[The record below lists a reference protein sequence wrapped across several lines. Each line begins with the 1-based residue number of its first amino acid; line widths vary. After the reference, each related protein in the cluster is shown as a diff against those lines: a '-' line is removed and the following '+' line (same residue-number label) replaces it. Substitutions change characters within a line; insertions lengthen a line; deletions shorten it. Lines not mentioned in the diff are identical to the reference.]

1 VMTEVTIKVM
11 PAPPSTSTLLLQ
23 GLDDTQAV
31 ALMGEALSSPAGV
44 SGAAHLPS
52 SVSGSLPS
60 LQAAS
65 GAVTALRLEGLPRSI
80 QARLEHLAQRLLPSR
95 SECTTLDEPSSRRLW
110 QDIGDVA
117 AFADRSERPVWRL
130 SARATTTVRIIQTIQ
145 ESLECRYFFDWGGA
159 LLWIELPSEP
169 LAHQAVVREACR
181 GLGGPDAHA
190 TLVRAAEQVRAEASP
205 LPPLDASLAALT
217 ERIKGQFDPHRLF
230 NRGRMYAEF

>member
-1 VMTEVTIKVM
+1 LAVMTEVTIKVM

-95 SECTTLDEPSSRRLW
+95 SECTTLD
-110 QDIGDVA
+110 
-117 AFADRSERPVWRL
+117 
-130 SARATTTVRIIQTIQ
+130 
-145 ESLECRYFFDWGGA
+145 
-159 LLWIELPSEP
+159 
-169 LAHQAVVREACR
+169 
-181 GLGGPDAHA
+181 
-190 TLVRAAEQVRAEASP
+190 
-205 LPPLDASLAALT
+205 
-217 ERIKGQFDPHRLF
+217 
-230 NRGRMYAEF
+230 